1 MATLSV
7 DPQLPGNEYIITSL
21 ILFNNEC
28 RLLVKS
34 QMSAALVLKTIADD
48 KSLELFATVALETI
62 DSKNL
67 KSRSKL
73 TRKQY
78 YSRLSRMTKA
88 GLVRRKNGKYVLT
101 TFGKIVYESK
111 ITIESALSNYWKL
124 KAIDSL
130 ETSNEV
136 PKEEQQKLIE
146 TLLDNDEIR
155 GILGRGNHQESALK
169 DNDMQISLRSH
180 SHTR

>member
-1 MATLSV
+1 
-7 DPQLPGNEYIITSL
+7 
-21 ILFNNEC
+21 
-28 RLLVKS
+28 LVKS
-34 QMSAALVLKTIADD
+34 QTSVASVLKTIADD
-48 KSLELFATVALETI
+48 KSLELFATVATETV

-67 KSRSKL
+67 KSRIKL

-88 GLVRRKNGKYVLT
+88 GLVRRKNGKYILT

-111 ITIESALSNYWKL
+111 ITIENALSNYWKL

-136 PKEEQQKLIE
+136 PKEEQKKLIE
-146 TLLDNDEIR
+146 KLLENEGIREILVRGSSADATLESMRLKND
-155 GILGRGNHQESALK
+155 K
-169 DNDMQISLRSH
+169 
-180 SHTR
+180 